1 MKSTENYSQ
10 RIDSLRNLITEAD
23 ALIIGAGSGLSTAA
37 GLDYAGEVFRRE
49 FAPWIKRYGITDLY
63 TSSFYPFETEE
74 ELAYQVEEICSNP
87 INYVSVTEDAR
98 PTLESYFENKMA
110 DAESAARYVYRDYL
124 NIGYTKSS
132 NVGTAGASGII
143 EDEIDG
149 KTGFPLF
156 RSAKKKI
163 EALKMK
169 YDKVEKSID
178 NIVNVLDGHQI
189 TLLKDIAVLDK
200 LYDADLVYFKE
211 LSMYIIAGKT
221 KLEQERATTL
231 QELRNKAQES
241 GLPEDA
247 QKASD
252 FADKCDRFE
261 RKIYDLE
268 LSRTVAMQMGPQI
281 RLVQSNDALMSEK
294 IRSTIVN
301 TIPLWKSQMII
312 ALGLAHSEEALR
324 AEHAVNDM
332 TNELLK
338 KNAALLHQST
348 VQTAKESERG
358 IIDIETL
365 TMTNK
370 ELIDTLDD
378 VRRIH
383 VEGKQ
388 KRIAAEGELARI
400 EEELR
405 NKLLELRDQ

>member
-1 MKSTENYSQ
+1 MAEVNVPEIKLTLDPFGEKLEQEAQAALETNTDLQQQAVKLTEFAKA
-10 RIDSLRNLITEAD
+10 NLTEAEKKAVEEFIEQID
-23 ALIIGAGSGLSTAA
+23 INDTNVMLQYGAGTQKKLADFSDTALA
-37 GLDYAGEVFRRE
+37 SVRTQDLGETGDMLVRLT
-49 FAPWIKRYGITDLY
+49 G
-63 TSSFYPFETEE
+63 
-74 ELAYQVEEICSNP
+74 ELKTFN
-87 INYVSVTEDAR
+87 D
-98 PTLESYFENKMA
+98 
-110 DAESAARYVYRDYL
+110 D
-124 NIGYTKSS
+124 
-132 NVGTAGASGII
+132 
-143 EDEIDG
+143 IDG

-163 EALKMK
+163 EALKTK

-178 NIVNVLDGHQI
+178 NIVTVLDDHQI

-231 QELRNKAQES
+231 QELLKKAQES

-247 QKASD
+247 QRASD

-301 TIPLWKSQMII
+301 TIPLWKSQMLI

-324 AEHAVNDM
+324 AEHAVNNM

-365 TMTNK
+365 TVTNK

-383 VEGKQ
+383 IEGKQ
-388 KRIAAEGELARI
+388 KRMAAEGELARI

-405 NKLLELRDQ
+405 NKLLELRGQ

>member
-1 MKSTENYSQ
+1 MAEVNVPEIKLTLDPFGEKLEQEAQAALETNTDLQQQAVKLTEFAKA
-10 RIDSLRNLITEAD
+10 NLTEAEKKAVEEFIEQID
-23 ALIIGAGSGLSTAA
+23 INDTNVMLQYGAGTQKKLADFSDTALA
-37 GLDYAGEVFRRE
+37 SVRTQDLGETGDMLV
-49 FAPWIKRYGITDLY
+49 KLTG
-63 TSSFYPFETEE
+63 
-74 ELAYQVEEICSNP
+74 ELKTFN
-87 INYVSVTEDAR
+87 D
-98 PTLESYFENKMA
+98 
-110 DAESAARYVYRDYL
+110 D
-124 NIGYTKSS
+124 
-132 NVGTAGASGII
+132 
-143 EDEIDG
+143 IDG

-163 EALKMK
+163 EALKTK

-178 NIVNVLDGHQI
+178 NIVTVLDDHQI

-231 QELRNKAQES
+231 QELLKKAQES

-247 QKASD
+247 QRASD

-301 TIPLWKSQMII
+301 TIPLWKSQMLI

-324 AEHAVNDM
+324 AEHAVNNM

-365 TMTNK
+365 TVTNK

-383 VEGKQ
+383 IEGKQ
-388 KRIAAEGELARI
+388 KRMAAEGELARI

-405 NKLLELRDQ
+405 NKLLELRGQ

>member
-1 MKSTENYSQ
+1 MAEVNVPEIKLTVDPFGEKLEKEVQSAIENHTDLQ
-10 RIDSLRNLITEAD
+10 QQ
-23 ALIIGAGSGLSTAA
+23 AGKLT
-37 GLDYAGEVFRRE
+37 E
-49 FAPWIKRYGITDLY
+49 FARANL
-63 TSSFYPFETEE
+63 TEE
-74 ELAYQVEEICSNP
+74 EKKAVEEFIEQIDISDTNVTLQ
-87 INYVSVTEDAR
+87 YGAGTQQKLADFSDTALASVRTQDLGETGDMLVKL
-98 PTLESYFENKMA
+98 TGELKTFN
-110 DAESAARYVYRDYL
+110 DD
-124 NIGYTKSS
+124 
-132 NVGTAGASGII
+132 
-143 EDEIDG
+143 IDG

-163 EALKMK
+163 EALKTK

-178 NIVNVLDGHQI
+178 NIVAVLDEHQI

-200 LYDADLVYFKE
+200 LYEADLVYFKE
-211 LSMYIIAGKT
+211 LSMYIIAGKA

-231 QELRNKAQES
+231 QELLKRAQES

-252 FADKCDRFE
+252 FAEKCDRFE

-281 RLVQSNDALMSEK
+281 RLVQGNDALMSEK

-348 VQTAKESERG
+348 VQTARESERG

-365 TMTNK
+365 TLTNK
-370 ELIDTLDD
+370 ELIETLDD
-378 VRRIH
+378 VHRIH

-388 KRIAAEGELARI
+388 KRLAAEGELARI
-400 EEELR
+400 EEELKT
-405 NKLLELRDQ
+405 KLLELRGQ

>member
-1 MKSTENYSQ
+1 MADMNQVPEIKLTLDPFGEQ
-10 RIDSLRNLITEAD
+10 AAKEAD
-23 ALIIGAGSGLSTAA
+23 QTTQSIADMKNQAEQLTEFARANLTPEERKTVEEFAKQIDITDTNVTLQYGAGTQQKLAEFSDTA
-37 GLDYAGEVFRRE
+37 LTSVRNRDLGETGDMLV
-49 FAPWIKRYGITDLY
+49 KLTG
-63 TSSFYPFETEE
+63 
-74 ELAYQVEEICSNP
+74 ELKTFNDDV
-87 INYVSVTEDAR
+87 
-98 PTLESYFENKMA
+98 
-110 DAESAARYVYRDYL
+110 
-124 NIGYTKSS
+124 
-132 NVGTAGASGII
+132 
-143 EDEIDG
+143 DG
-149 KTGFPLF
+149 KGFTLF

-163 EALKMK
+163 ETVKAK

-178 NIVNVLDGHQI
+178 SIVQVLDDHQV
-189 TLLKDIAVLDK
+189 TLLKDIALLDK

-211 LSMYIIAGKT
+211 LSMYIIAGKM
-221 KLEQERATTL
+221 KLEQERTTTL
-231 QELRNKAQES
+231 PELRRKAQES

-247 QKASD
+247 QKAND
-252 FADKCDRFE
+252 FAAQCDRFE

-348 VQTAKESERG
+348 VSTAKESERG
-358 IIDIETL
+358 VIDIETL
-365 TMTNK
+365 TQTNK
-370 ELIDTLDD
+370 ELIETLDD

-383 VEGKQ
+383 AEGKQ
-388 KRIAAEGELARI
+388 KRLAAEGELARI
-400 EEELR
+400 EDELKQ
-405 NKLLELRDQ
+405 KLLELRDQQ